1 MKKPALDLSD
11 ISPPNVSSIFE
22 PSFSLS
28 DTANICSTALSSQPQ
43 ASTRRAEG
51 AGLDGEMIEPSLVAA
66 YADRI

>member
-1 MKKPALDLSD
+1 LRLG
-11 ISPPNVSSIFE
+11 ISVDV
-22 PSFSLS
+22 
-28 DTANICSTALSSQPQ
+28 DTIRKWLRTSAEEELPQGDEKNSTCSQPQ